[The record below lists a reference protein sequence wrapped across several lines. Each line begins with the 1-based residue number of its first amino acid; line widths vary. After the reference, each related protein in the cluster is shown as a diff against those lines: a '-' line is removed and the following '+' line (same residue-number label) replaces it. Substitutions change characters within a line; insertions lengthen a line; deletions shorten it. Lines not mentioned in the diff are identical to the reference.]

1 MGLFGK
7 DKEAGGGSRKTQGA
21 TPRPSQSQP
30 PTDMRRELLRLALRQ
45 SLIRNG
51 IPVHWIG
58 VEAIEMP
65 VPGAPLHVRLVVQH
79 WDERLLR
86 HAIAFQDDLE
96 QRLLAVD
103 PLARTWLRG
112 FSWQY
117 EWPDGVPRPSLPDPS
132 TWADAAGSAQRP
144 AAPVRAREEL
154 DRLLASR
161 DEAAAPEP
169 DFQPTHPL
177 HG

>member
-7 DKEAGGGSRKTQGA
+7 GKDTSGSRKTQGA
-21 TPRPSQSQP
+21 AARPSQSQP

-45 SLIRNG
+45 SLTRNG

-58 VEAIEMP
+58 VEAVELPI
-65 VPGAPLHVRLVVQH
+65 PGAPLHVRLVVQH

-103 PLARTWLRG
+103 PLVRTWLRG

-117 EWPDGVPRPSLPDPS
+117 EWPDGVPRPTLPDPS
-132 TWADAAGSAQRP
+132 TWADAAG
-144 AAPVRAREEL
+144 AAPPVRPREAL
-154 DRLLASR
+154 DRLLATH
-161 DEAAAPEP
+161 DDGAGPEP

>member
-7 DKEAGGGSRKTQGA
+7 EKESAGASRKPPA
-21 TPRPSQSQP
+21 LPRAPQSQP

-45 SLIRNG
+45 SLTRNG

-103 PLARTWLRG
+103 PLVRTWLRG

-117 EWPDGVPRPSLPDPS
+117 EWPDGVPRPTLPDPS
-132 TWADAAGSAQRP
+132 TWGGEAAASTR
-144 AAPVRAREEL
+144 AAVAPTRAREEL

-161 DEAAAPEP
+161 DEQAAPEP

-177 HG
+177 QG